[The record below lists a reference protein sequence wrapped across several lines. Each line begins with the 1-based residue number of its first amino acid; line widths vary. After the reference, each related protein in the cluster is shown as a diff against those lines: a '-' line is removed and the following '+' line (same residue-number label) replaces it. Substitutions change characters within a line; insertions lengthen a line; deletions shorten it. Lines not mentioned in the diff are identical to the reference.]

1 MKSVKIDIAKTGIEI
16 PAEMKA
22 KTQEANALLH
32 SGKGAGNDFLGWVH
46 LPSSISDSELAAI
59 EEVAAKLRAKADLV
73 ICIGIG
79 GSYLGARAVL
89 EAMSGEKTDVPDPVE
104 GLIVRNHLTHDQ
116 NVAIENV
123 KHLLAPHWH
132 L

>member
-89 EAMSGEKTDVPDPVE
+89 EAMSDPFKRRYGQGPRRPE
-104 GLIVRNHLTHDQ
+104 DPRHAGGLPHLRH
-116 NVAIENV
+116 
-123 KHLLAPHWH
+123 PR
-132 L
+132 

>member
-73 ICIGIG
+73 ICIGRTYGSAGTIG
-79 GSYLGARAVL
+79 AV
-89 EAMSGEKTDVPDPVE
+89 AYK
-104 GLIVRNHLTHDQ
+104 
-116 NVAIENV
+116 
-123 KHLLAPHWH
+123 KHLKIYIPPFSMRQKK
-132 L
+132 